1 MTIVK
6 FQETKKE
13 WSIRENLFFERCAE
27 WVVEHHGENVV
38 DWDLVPD
45 EVIDEG
51 IDLYFGPDADTDFFF
66 EAIENLDGT
75 EYAQLIVNVVRNDT
89 QNLDAA
95 LKLKEAIREACVNYI
110 HVHVDAHVEQE
121 PCRPHYYDPDLESRE
136 PY

>member
-1 MTIVK
+1 MTTVPYSPTTKTFSIK
-6 FQETKKE
+6 QESFFDE
-13 WSIRENLFFERCAE
+13 CRHWLFD
-27 WVVEHHGENVV
+27 GVV
-38 DWDLVPD
+38 DWDLVPQ
-45 EVIDEG
+45 EVMDAG
-51 IDLYFGPDADTDFFF
+51 IDLYFGPEADTDFFF